1 MNHLQ
6 VRFTLL
12 LALLSLPAAA
22 QVSVSTIEASRKS
35 AGKVN
40 VTFIRAPLKASLAR
54 LSTAMK
60 RPVRLDAPDRMITF
74 HASDV
79 EPSQALALLVERQK
93 LKLGA
98 EGTTVVVT
106 DPTPE
111 FTVTMDVT
119 DTDIRTILKSMQRQC
134 RVRNMVVDPEV
145 KGSGTF
151 LFNAVPCSIAFRTV
165 FNSLGLS
172 GDFEPNSVV
181 QVRGARQ

>member
-1 MNHLQ
+1 MNYLLL
-6 VRFTLL
+6 RLTLL
-12 LALLSLPAAA
+12 LTLVSLPAAA
-22 QVSVSTIEASRKS
+22 QVSISTVTTSQKN
-35 AGKVN
+35 AGKVD
-40 VTFIRAPLKASLAR
+40 VTFIRTSLAASLAK
-54 LSTAMK
+54 LSSSMK

-79 EPSQALALLVERQK
+79 EPSLALTLLAAREK

-106 DPTPE
+106 DPAPE
-111 FTVTMDVT
+111 NTVTMDVT
-119 DTDIRTILKSMQRQC
+119 DTDVRKILKSMQRQC
-134 RVRNMVVDPEV
+134 RVRNLVIDPEV
-145 KGSGTF
+145 KGAGTF

-181 QVRGARQ
+181 QIKGARQ